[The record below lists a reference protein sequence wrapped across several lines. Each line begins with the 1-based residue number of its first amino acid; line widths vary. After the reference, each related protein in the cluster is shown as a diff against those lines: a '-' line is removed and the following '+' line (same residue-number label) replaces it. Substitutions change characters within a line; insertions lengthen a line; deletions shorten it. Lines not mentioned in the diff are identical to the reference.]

1 MDAGRVLHADLELLD
16 RQLRD
21 RDGRLCGKVDDLELT
36 RAESGTIYVTALF
49 SGPGTLWRRLGAERL
64 GRWLEQF
71 RREQAARGRAG
82 TDGPEAGDPGRISI
96 GLVHGI
102 GPVIDLAVSADDL
115 ASSESERWV
124 RDHIIGRI
132 PGSRHEAE

>member
-36 RAESGTIYVTALF
+36 RAESGTIYVTALL

-71 RREQAARGRAG
+71 RREQAASGHAA
-82 TDGPEAGDPGRISI
+82 TDEPEASDPGRISI
-96 GLVHGI
+96 GLVHRI

-124 RDHIIGRI
+124 RDHVIGRI